1 MGALGVLGV
10 DGAGYSRFGGNICCL
25 VSIGSA
31 DGPEFGRDTC
41 SLILSTG
48 GVKVLRSGDDTCS
61 LMISTGGTK
70 LLRFGDDSCCQIL
83 SMGGAELL
91 RFGGNMYSLVLGT
104 GGADLLRF
112 GGAICCLVVSKV
124 GSPKISGRTTLT
136 RESLGLKLLIFDL
149 RLPVLDL
156 DTSTTVAKIEICLP
170 PSKYFPG
177 ALAEPLGV
185 LFGWNSDHGEAIRKD
200 RLREGRMLPVAL
212 IPRVGEDLLVTLSI
226 LKNGVFDAD
235 DLLSLTQQDNLGR
248 YYYGLP
254 RLTTND
260 RVPASSIGKVVFQLR
275 RKTQKLVVKQRIRRE
290 QGRSRCCFPL
300 VPGRF
305 I

>member
-1 MGALGVLGV
+1 MGALGALGV
-10 DGAGYSRFGGNICCL
+10 DGSEDSRLGGNTCCL

-31 DGPEFGRDTC
+31 DGPAFGRDSC

-61 LMISTGGTK
+61 LMISTGGIK
-70 LLRFGDDSCCQIL
+70 FLWFGDDPCCQKL
-83 SMGGAELL
+83 STGGAELL
-91 RFGGNMYSLVLGT
+91 RFGGNMYSLVIGT

-112 GGAICCLVVSKV
+112 GGAICCLVSKV
-124 GSPKISGRTTLT
+124 GFSKISGRTTLT

-170 PSKYFPG
+170 SKYFPW

-212 IPRVGEDLLVTLSI
+212 IPRVGEDLLVTLSM
-226 LKNGVFDAD
+226 LKNGVFDANY
-235 DLLSLTQQDNLGR
+235 LLSLTKQDNLGR
-248 YYYGLP
+248 YYYHLP

-260 RVPASSIGKVVFQLR
+260 RIPASRIGKVVF
-275 RKTQKLVVKQRIRRE
+275 
-290 QGRSRCCFPL
+290 
-300 VPGRF
+300 
-305 I
+305 